1 VFTSLAPLTER
12 IQILRYNLTALG
24 CCIARVKGVSHEA
37 LELTSLD
44 FTPLN
49 PALLKAYS
57 PFAIGSCLCL
67 IF

>member
-1 VFTSLAPLTER
+1 VFTSLALLTER
-12 IQILRYNLTALG
+12 LQILRYNLTVLG
-24 CCIARVKGVSHEA
+24 CYIARVKGVSHKA
-37 LELTSLD
+37 LELTSLE

-57 PFAIGSCLCL
+57 PFAIGSYLCL